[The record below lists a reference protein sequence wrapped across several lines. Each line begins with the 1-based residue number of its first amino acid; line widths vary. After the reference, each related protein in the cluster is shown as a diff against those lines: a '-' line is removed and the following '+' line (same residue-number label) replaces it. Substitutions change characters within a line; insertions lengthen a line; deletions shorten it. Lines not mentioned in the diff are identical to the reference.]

1 MRRLIPP
8 DCESQDTG
16 DHHNPNKESSI
27 SAALWGTT
35 DPMSPELR
43 LQFQTLREMHQR
55 QSLLER
61 IGDTEDT
68 DNGDSIH
75 EDDDSDDGSYMKD
88 DDEHGSFELDNN
100 GTPSPSSPRDDE
112 EQLQQIQLAL
122 STSIASQ
129 REIDTLMNGI
139 SELENFLHSQVPD
152 SRNNATVEHHHHQ
165 QQNNGDLGISSS
177 MHYVPERSSPSRND
191 V

>member
-1 MRRLIPP
+1 
-8 DCESQDTG
+8 
-16 DHHNPNKESSI
+16 
-27 SAALWGTT
+27 
-35 DPMSPELR
+35 
-43 LQFQTLREMHQR
+43 MHQR
-55 QSLLER
+55 QSSREMS
-61 IGDTEDT
+61 GNEDT

-75 EDDDSDDGSYMKD
+75 EDDDSDDGSYMKDD

-112 EQLQQIQLAL
+112 EQLQKIQLAL
-122 STSIASQ
+122 STSVASQ

-152 SRNNATVEHHHHQ
+152 SRNNTTTQRSIVPVGHHHHQ
-165 QQNNGDLGISSS
+165 QQNNDDLGISSS
-177 MHYVPERSSPSRND
+177 MHYVPERSTTTPSSSPSRND